1 MQKVIIDTNVLV
13 SSLMQKSFP
22 YKIVHE
28 LFIEG
33 KIVLCVS
40 EALMTEYYHVLR
52 RPKFAVYDDFVAR
65 AETLLA
71 DIEAKSDMYIPVI
84 SLNMISDKDD
94 NKILELA
101 DVCEADYIITGNTND
116 FTFPTYKNT
125 QILTPKNYW
134 LFCQ

>member
-1 MQKVIIDTNVLV
+1 MQKIIIDTNVLV
-13 SSLMQKSFP
+13 SSLIQKSFP

-28 LFIEG
+28 LFIED
-33 KIVLCVS
+33 KIILCVS

-52 RPKFAVYDDFVAR
+52 RPKFSVYYDFALR
-65 AETLLA
+65 AEALLA
-71 DIEAKSDMYIPVI
+71 DIEAKSAMYIPVI
-84 SLNMISDKDD
+84 SLNMISDTDD

-125 QILTPKNYW
+125 QIVNPQNYW
-134 LFCQ
+134 LLYQ